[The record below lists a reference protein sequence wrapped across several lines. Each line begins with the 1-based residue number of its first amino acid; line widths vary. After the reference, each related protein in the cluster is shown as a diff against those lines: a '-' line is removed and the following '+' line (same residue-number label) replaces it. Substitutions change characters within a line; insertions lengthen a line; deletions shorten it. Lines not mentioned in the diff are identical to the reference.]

1 MIRTVAEGEPFR
13 CAGNFFKMLLPR
25 DEGECC
31 EVVLE
36 TVGPGHST
44 PPNQHAT
51 FVQIYVILRG
61 EAKVT
66 IGPETRTVRAPAV
79 AFIPKDTNHF
89 VSNESSG
96 TDVEYLY
103 VSIWPEGIPAAE
115 KDGGWRQVYARL
127 IQEYSDRGYPAERDG
142 D

>member
-1 MIRTVAEGEPFR
+1 MNVRSTDNPCVKTGGRGTLIRTLAEGEPFR
-13 CAGNFFKMLLPR
+13 CAGNFFQMLLPR
-25 DEGECC
+25 DDGECC

-79 AFIPKDTNHF
+79 AFIPKDMTHS
-89 VSNESSG
+89 VSNESIS

-103 VSIWPEGIPAAE
+103 VSIWPDGIPTAE
-115 KDGGWRQVYARL
+115 KDGGWREV
-127 IQEYSDRGYPAERDG
+127 E
-142 D
+142 